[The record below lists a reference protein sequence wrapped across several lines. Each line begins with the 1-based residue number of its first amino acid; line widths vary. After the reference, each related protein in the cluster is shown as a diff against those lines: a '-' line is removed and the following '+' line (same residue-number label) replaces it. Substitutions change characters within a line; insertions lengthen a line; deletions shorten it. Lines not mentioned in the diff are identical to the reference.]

1 MKYLKSFKESILSD
15 VRSANDKTMAGIKSS
30 LNSTAAHKFCH
41 NCGTKL
47 EMKDSFC
54 LECGE
59 KLDGEDKL
67 NSFTIEGTLEKE
79 FTGNEYSRSK
89 TPGLVLRSDN
99 KTLDGT
105 KVFLKGFDWMSISKK
120 IGVPVT
126 ITGTTENGEAP
137 KFNNPIVVSN
147 AADIK

>member
-15 VRSANDKTMAGIKSS
+15 VRSSVDSAMNANSVSS
-30 LNSTAAHKFCH
+30 KFCH

-47 EMKDSFC
+47 EMASAFC
-54 LECGE
+54 GECGE
-59 KLDGEDKL
+59 KQDGEEKS

-79 FTGNEYSRSK
+79 FAGNEYSRSK

-105 KVFLKGFDWMSISKK
+105 KVSLKGFDWMSISKK
-120 IGVPVT
+120 IGVPVK

-137 KFNNPIVVSN
+137 KFNNPIVVASAN
-147 AADIK
+147 DIK

>member
-15 VRSANDKTMAGIKSS
+15 VRSSVDSALNVNSVSS
-30 LNSTAAHKFCH
+30 KFCH

-47 EMKDSFC
+47 EMTSTFC
-54 LECGE
+54 GECGE
-59 KLDGEDKL
+59 KQDGEEKS

-79 FTGNEYSRSK
+79 FAGNEYSRSK

-105 KVFLKGFDWMSISKK
+105 KVSLKGFDWMSISKK

-137 KFNNPIVVSN
+137 KFNNPIVVASAN
-147 AADIK
+147 DIK

>member
-15 VRSANDKTMAGIKSS
+15 VRSSVDSALNVNSVSS
-30 LNSTAAHKFCH
+30 KFCH

-47 EMKDSFC
+47 EMTSTFC
-54 LECGE
+54 GECGE
-59 KLDGEDKL
+59 KQDGEEKS
-67 NSFTIEGTLEKE
+67 NSFTIKGTLEKE
-79 FTGNEYSRSK
+79 FAGNEYSRSK

-105 KVFLKGFDWMSISKK
+105 KVSLKGFDWMSISKK
-120 IGVPVT
+120 IGVAVT

-137 KFNNPIVVSN
+137 KFNNPIVVASAN
-147 AADIK
+147 DIK

>member
-15 VRSANDKTMAGIKSS
+15 VRSSVDSARNVNSVSS
-30 LNSTAAHKFCH
+30 KFCH

-47 EMKDSFC
+47 EMTSTFC
-54 LECGE
+54 GECGE
-59 KLDGEDKL
+59 KQDGEEKS

-79 FTGNEYSRSK
+79 FAGNEYSRSK

-105 KVFLKGFDWMSISKK
+105 KVSLKGFDWMSISKK

-137 KFNNPIVVSN
+137 KFNNPIVVARAN
-147 AADIK
+147 DIK

>member
-1 MKYLKSFKESILSD
+1 MKYLKSFKESILND
-15 VRSANDKTMAGIKSS
+15 VRSSVDSAMNI
-30 LNSTAAHKFCH
+30 NSGSNKFCH

-47 EMKDSFC
+47 EMVNAFC
-54 LECGE
+54 GECGE
-59 KLDGEDKL
+59 KQDGAERS

-79 FTGNEYSRSK
+79 FAGNEYSRSK
-89 TPGLVLRSDN
+89 TPGLVLRSEN

-105 KVFLKGFDWMSISKK
+105 KVSLKGFDWMSISKK

-137 KFNNPIVVSN
+137 KFNNPIVVTS